1 MTPSFAAARRVS
13 LLDENPHPA
22 PRPARRDVGP
32 DRPLVLDGDEP
43 EAPLPP
49 ASALKPSERL
59 APLFIADEVERIIA
73 EQERAYANEVLWTGE
88 LARARE
94 DLSLA
99 KSRPW
104 TATVK
109 EAAAPGDVAV
119 PRPLVDGKNAE
130 QREAQVRQALAT
142 SREYTDARD
151 AVWEAERQL
160 GATQNTIRINDRRLD
175 FRLALL
181 NALGRGR

>member
-1 MTPSFAAARRVS
+1 MSAGYAAPRRVS
-13 LLDENPHPA
+13 LLDESPHPPA
-22 PRPARRDVGP
+22 RPARRDMGP
-32 DRPLVLDGDEP
+32 DRPFPEDEP
-43 EAPLPP
+43 EPVP
-49 ASALKPSERL
+49 AAKPSERL
-59 APLFIADEVERIIA
+59 APLYIADEAERIIA
-73 EQERAYANEVLWTGE
+73 EQERAYANEVHWTSE

-94 DLSLA
+94 ALSLA
-99 KSRPW
+99 KSKPW

-109 EAAAPGDVAV
+109 EAPAKAGDISV

-130 QREAQVRQALAT
+130 QREAQVRQALSSA
-142 SREYTDARD
+142 RDYTDARD
-151 AVWEAERQL
+151 AAWEAERQL